1 MVVGDGQAVGLLG
14 VPDMAHENW
23 RPIPGFDG
31 LYSASDLGNVRSEGR
46 TVTPADGSK
55 PYMLRAR
62 IMRPTP
68 DRLGYLRVN
77 LRFKGRTVYT
87 SVHRCV
93 ALAFHGPCPA
103 GMECRHKNG
112 VPGDCRADNL
122 HYGTRSQNIADAKRH
137 GTFPLGADRPRARIT
152 APDARAIFLSTDS
165 AEDVA
170 RRYGISAR
178 HVHVIW
184 SGRAWSEFT
193 NDLSPPIRKPGG
205 RSKITAA
212 NARAIFTSSET
223 NDEAAAR
230 YGLTWEA
237 VHNIRRGK
245 SWREVTT
252 GLKQP
257 RRPRTVANHGV
268 PDDTVRAVLADSGT
282 YGRIAVRY
290 GVSRQTVYLIK
301 NGKTRKNIT
310 RPQAVG
316 ADPTTV
322 GGPDLVVGGAAEGGA
337 VGKDDLDDD

>member
-1 MVVGDGQAVGLLG
+1 MSNEQ
-14 VPDMAHENW
+14 W

-55 PYMLRAR
+55 PYVLRAR

-112 VPGDCRADNL
+112 IPGDCRADNL

-170 RRYGISAR
+170 GRYGISAR

-193 NDLSPPIRKPGG
+193 SDLSPPIRKPGG

-212 NARAIFTSSET
+212 DARSIFTSSET
-223 NDEAAAR
+223 DAEAAAR
-230 YGLTWEA
+230 YGLTTQA
-237 VHNIRRGK
+237 VRNVRRGNT
-245 SWREVTT
+245 WREVTT

-257 RRPRTVANHGV
+257 RRPRTVTDRGISEN
-268 PDDTVRAVLADSGT
+268 TIRAVLADSGT
-282 YGRIAVRY
+282 FSQIAARY

-301 NGKTRKNIT
+301 NGKTRKDIT

-316 ADPTTV
+316 AYPAAVD
-322 GGPDLVVGGAAEGGA
+322 GPDLVVGGAAEGGA
-337 VGKDDLDDD
+337 VGEDDFHDD